1 MNNKNKI
8 YTIENSGFE
17 NFSYTLCEDK
27 NVLYP
32 VFVYGTLKQGFFNYT
47 RCGLN
52 NEIFLGTCYSRDE
65 MFDFWSM
72 QGVYPAVVNSNR
84 KSYRVGGELYLIDE
98 QKICFLDMM
107 ENNYNRISIPIT
119 MHSDHYKKYL
129 KTPLKS
135 AFLYM
140 LSPKNK
146 NSNYWTQ
153 DDNQIKIIDKNKN
166 LKIWGG
172 KWAKED
178 LYKSGRKFR
187 NKKQYVFHGGIWN
200 ETTKEKNEDPK
211 N

>member
-1 MNNKNKI
+1 MRELEKSNSFYILIKI
-8 YTIENSGFE
+8 IPY
-17 NFSYTLCEDK
+17 LC
-27 NVLYP
+27 
-32 VFVYGTLKQGFFNYT
+32 
-47 RCGLN
+47 
-52 NEIFLGTCYSRDE
+52 
-65 MFDFWSM
+65 
-72 QGVYPAVVNSNR
+72 
-84 KSYRVGGELYLIDE
+84 
-98 QKICFLDMM
+98 
-107 ENNYNRISIPIT
+107 
-119 MHSDHYKKYL
+119 
-129 KTPLKS
+129 
-135 AFLYM
+135 
-140 LSPKNK
+140 PKNK